1 MRTRRPHHP
10 ARDTSRPRD
19 CAGGAVSLWVVI
31 MVPALALAG
40 VAAIAV
46 PQRMAAEATV
56 ADTAEDLATL
66 AVVWREGESV
76 ERRALDAFPP
86 DCVDAADAVREV
98 RCRELWEPVLMD
110 LGGVGVDV
118 ESVAGF
124 YSDSYVTAESVA
136 DRPPCR
142 IFGSTLV
149 LDAAHVALVADWYGG
164 WAGSQIWPD
173 GVRLGTEAVGRLN
186 VAVVDQE
193 PDFPSEVKGD
203 ECGERFGVLNEYGEP
218 GWLTDPNFPG
228 RAMAESVSF
237 RTPFGNL
244 RDPIGEV
251 QP

>member
-1 MRTRRPHHP
+1 MGASRRPGRLS
-10 ARDTSRPRD
+10 RDSS
-19 CAGGAVSLWVVI
+19 GGAVSLWVVI
-31 MVPALALAG
+31 MVPILALTG

-66 AVVWREGESV
+66 AVVWREGEGV
-76 ERRALDAFPP
+76 ERRTLDAFPP
-86 DCVDAADAVREV
+86 DCIDVNDAVRAI
-98 RCRELWEPVLMD
+98 RCRELWEPMLMD

-124 YSDSYVTAESVA
+124 YSDSYVTSEIVA
-136 DRPPCR
+136 DRLPCR
-142 IFGSTLV
+142 VYGSTLV

-173 GVRLGTEAVGRLN
+173 GVRLGAEAVGRLN
-186 VAVVDQE
+186 LAFVDNSQPE
-193 PDFPSEVKGD
+193 IPSQTKGN
-203 ECGERFGVLNEYGEP
+203 ECGERLSVLNEYGEP
-218 GWLTDPNFPG
+218 GWLRDPDFAG

-237 RTPFGNL
+237 RTPFGSL
-244 RDPIGEV
+244 RDPVGEV